1 MKKWK
6 KDIIINVPIEFAWP
20 YFYGDLEKKKAIF
33 PKIIDEEVLKETHE
47 VEGTIIRQAYKNGSI
62 DESYDLTIK
71 KFINEPNHKL
81 VQEAFILNNMF
92 RMKVDYELNSVD
104 ENQTRFTYQSVN
116 RPRNPLLS
124 LFQLFGKDDV
134 IIRFMNRTKTNIEEA
149 YNPNGVEQDVIV
161 TPGEIEVVPEK

>member
-6 KDIIINVPIEFAWP
+6 KDIIINAPIEFAWP

-33 PKIIDEEVLKETHE
+33 PKIIDEEILKETNE
-47 VEGTIIRQAYKNGSI
+47 IEGTVIRQAYKNGSL

-71 KFINEPNHKL
+71 KFVDETDHKL

-92 RMKVDYELNSVD
+92 RMKVDYELHSLGQN
-104 ENQTRFTYQSVN
+104 ETKFTYKSVN

-134 IIRFMNRTKTNIEEA
+134 IIRFMNRTKNTIELAFNSNGAEQNITMEE
-149 YNPNGVEQDVIV
+149 NITE
-161 TPGEIEVVPEK
+161 TTTEL

>member
-6 KDIIINVPIEFAWP
+6 KDIIINAPIEFAWP

-33 PKIIDEEVLKETHE
+33 PKIINEETLKETTE
-47 VEGTIIRQAYKNGSI
+47 VEGTVFRQVYQNGSVNDSYDITIKRFI
-62 DESYDLTIK
+62 DES
-71 KFINEPNHKL
+71 NHKL

-92 RMKVDYELNSVD
+92 RMKVDYELHSID
-104 ENQTRFTYQSVN
+104 DNQTKFTYKSIN

-134 IIRFMNRTKTNIEEA
+134 IIRFMNRTKNTIESA
-149 YNPNGVEQDVIV
+149 YNSNGEVQISLNETDV
-161 TPGEIEVVPEK
+161 TAQE